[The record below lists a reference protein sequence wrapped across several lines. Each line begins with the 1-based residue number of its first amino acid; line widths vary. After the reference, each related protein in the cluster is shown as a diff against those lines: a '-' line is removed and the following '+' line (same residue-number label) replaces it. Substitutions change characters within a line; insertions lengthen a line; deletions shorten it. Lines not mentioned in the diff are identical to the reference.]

1 MRFSLFKNIIFK
13 FALKIYKMKY
23 IFTFILT
30 TVVAFNLQSQGNIN
44 GAITGATQQALI
56 DFGNKSTRAPQ
67 PLNVQG
73 THYFDANFNIATLEY
88 FGKELNDTGYM
99 RYNAFRDEIEMADTP
114 SQSES
119 DVILIKSAD
128 VIPLIN
134 GERYEYLPYR
144 LESGNAY
151 IGYLIN
157 IFDGQEDKLFLK
169 KKKTF
174 MEAKIARTSLE
185 NSFPPRYVESVELY
199 ISSNGS
205 TPVKL
210 KQSKKSIIN
219 YFGDNSDKVK
229 KFIKS
234 EKLKVSE
241 LSSIIKIF
249 EFAENL

>member
-1 MRFSLFKNIIFK
+1 MKHTYILLFSTL
-13 FALKIYKMKY
+13 
-23 IFTFILT
+23 LT
-30 TVVAFNLQSQGNIN
+30 FNLQSQGNIN
-44 GAITGATQQALI
+44 NNITGATQSALI
-56 DFGNKSTRAPQ
+56 DFGNRSQRKAQ

-73 THYFDANFNIATLEY
+73 SHYFNKDFKIAKLEY

-99 RYNAFRDEIEMADTP
+99 RYNAFRDEIEMADT
-114 SQSES
+114 QYQDET
-119 DVILIKSAD
+119 DVILLKSAD

-144 LESGNAY
+144 LESGNAF
-151 IGYLIN
+151 IGYLVN
-157 IFDGQEDKLFLK
+157 IFNGKNDKLYLK
-169 KKKTF
+169 RKKTF

-185 NSFPPRYVESVELY
+185 NSFPPRYVESEELY
-199 ISSNGS
+199 ISSNGG

-210 KQSKKSIIN
+210 KQSKKSIIS
-219 YFGDNSDKVK
+219 YFKSNSDKVK

>member
-1 MRFSLFKNIIFK
+1 MK
-13 FALKIYKMKY
+13 KIY
-23 IFTFILT
+23 ILVFSGLLT
-30 TVVAFNLQSQGNIN
+30 FNLQSQGNN
-44 GAITGATQQALI
+44 NATVTGATQQALI
-56 DFGNKSTRAPQ
+56 DFGNRPSRATQ
-67 PLNVQG
+67 PLNIQG
-73 THYFDANFNIATLEY
+73 SHYFDKNFRIAKLEY

-114 SQSES
+114 SQTES
-119 DVILIKSAD
+119 DLVLIKSAD

-134 GERYEYLPYR
+134 GERYEYLPHR

-151 IGYLIN
+151 MGYLIKVFN
-157 IFDGQEDKLFLK
+157 GERDKLFLK

-185 NSFPPRYVESVELY
+185 NSFPPRYVESTELY
-199 ISSNGS
+199 ISSNGD

-210 KQSKKSIIN
+210 KQSKRSLIN
-219 YFGDNSDKVK
+219 FFGEKSDKIK

-234 EKLKVSE
+234 ERIKVSE
-241 LSSIIKIF
+241 LNSIIKIF

>member
-1 MRFSLFKNIIFK
+1 MKNI
-13 FALKIYKMKY
+13 
-23 IFTFILT
+23 FTIVFTILLSL
-30 TVVAFNLQSQGNIN
+30 NLQSQGNIN
-44 GAITGATQQALI
+44 NTITGATQQALI
-56 DFGNKSTRAPQ
+56 DFGNKSQRKAQ

-73 THYFDANFNIATLEY
+73 SHYFDNEFKLAKLEY
-88 FGKELNDTGYM
+88 FGKELNDTGFM
-99 RYNAFRDEIEMADTP
+99 RYNAFRDEIEMADT
-114 SQSES
+114 QLQIET
-119 DVILIKSAD
+119 DVILLKSAD

-134 GERYEYLPYR
+134 GDRYEYLPYR
-144 LESGNAY
+144 LESGNAF
-151 IGYLIN
+151 IGYLVN
-157 IFDGQEDKLFLK
+157 IFDGKDTKLYLK
-169 KKKTF
+169 RKKTF

-185 NSFPPRYVESVELY
+185 NSFPPRYVESEELY
-199 ISSNGS
+199 ISVKGD

-219 YFGDNSDKVK
+219 FFNSNSDKVK

>member
-1 MRFSLFKNIIFK
+1 MKNI
-13 FALKIYKMKY
+13 
-23 IFTFILT
+23 FTIVFTILLSL
-30 TVVAFNLQSQGNIN
+30 NLQSQGNIN
-44 GAITGATQQALI
+44 NTITGATQQALI
-56 DFGNKSTRAPQ
+56 DFGNKSQRKAQ

-73 THYFDANFNIATLEY
+73 SHYFDNEFKLAKLEY
-88 FGKELNDTGYM
+88 FGKELNDTGFM
-99 RYNAFRDEIEMADTP
+99 RYNAFRDEIEMADT
-114 SQSES
+114 QLQNET
-119 DVILIKSAD
+119 DVILLKSAD

-134 GERYEYLPYR
+134 GDRYEYLPYR
-144 LESGNAY
+144 LESGNAF
-151 IGYLIN
+151 IGYLVN
-157 IFDGQEDKLFLK
+157 IFNGKDTKLYLK
-169 KKKTF
+169 RKKTF

-185 NSFPPRYVESVELY
+185 NSFPPRYVESEELY
-199 ISSNGS
+199 ISVKGD

-219 YFGDNSDKVK
+219 FFNSNSDKVK

>member
-1 MRFSLFKNIIFK
+1 
-13 FALKIYKMKY
+13 MKY
-23 IFTFILT
+23 TYILLFTALLT
-30 TVVAFNLQSQGNIN
+30 FNLQSQGNIN
-44 GAITGATQQALI
+44 SNLTGATQSALI
-56 DFGNKSTRAPQ
+56 DFGNRSQRKAQ

-73 THYFDANFNIATLEY
+73 SHYFIKDFKIAKLEY

-99 RYNAFRDEIEMADTP
+99 RYNAFRDEIEMADT
-114 SQSES
+114 QYQDET
-119 DVILIKSAD
+119 DVILLKSAD

-144 LESGNAY
+144 LESGNAF
-151 IGYLIN
+151 IGYLVN
-157 IFDGQEDKLFLK
+157 IYDGKNDKLYLK
-169 KKKTF
+169 RKKTF

-185 NSFPPRYVESVELY
+185 NSFPPRYVESEELY
-199 ISSNGS
+199 ISSNGD

-210 KQSKKSIIN
+210 KQSKKSIIS
-219 YFGDNSDKVK
+219 YFKSNSDKVK

>member
-1 MRFSLFKNIIFK
+1 MKFSYILLF
-13 FALKIYKMKY
+13 
-23 IFTFILT
+23 TILLT
-30 TVVAFNLQSQGNIN
+30 FNLQSQGNIN
-44 GAITGATQQALI
+44 NNLTGATQTALI
-56 DFGNKSTRAPQ
+56 DFGNRSQRKAQ

-73 THYFDANFNIATLEY
+73 SHYFIKDFKIAKLEY

-99 RYNAFRDEIEMADTP
+99 RYNAFRDEIEMADT
-114 SQSES
+114 QYQEET
-119 DVILIKSAD
+119 DVILLKSAD

-144 LESGNAY
+144 LESGNAF
-151 IGYLIN
+151 IGYLVN
-157 IFDGQEDKLFLK
+157 IYDGKNDKLYLK
-169 KKKTF
+169 RKKTF

-185 NSFPPRYVESVELY
+185 NSFPPRYVESEELY
-199 ISSNGS
+199 ISSNGD

-210 KQSKKSIIN
+210 KQSKKSIIS
-219 YFGDNSDKVK
+219 YFKSNSDKIK

-241 LSSIIKIF
+241 LSSIIRIF

>member
-1 MRFSLFKNIIFK
+1 
-13 FALKIYKMKY
+13 MKY
-23 IFTFILT
+23 IYILLFST
-30 TVVAFNLQSQGNIN
+30 LLTFNLQSQGNIN
-44 GAITGATQQALI
+44 NNITGATQSALI
-56 DFGNKSTRAPQ
+56 DFGNRSQRKAQ

-73 THYFDANFNIATLEY
+73 SHYFNKDFKIAKLEY

-99 RYNAFRDEIEMADTP
+99 RYNAFRDEIEMADT
-114 SQSES
+114 QYQNET
-119 DVILIKSAD
+119 DVILLKSAD

-144 LESGNAY
+144 LESGNAF
-151 IGYLIN
+151 IGYLVN
-157 IFDGQEDKLFLK
+157 IFDGKNDKLYLK
-169 KKKTF
+169 RKKTF

-185 NSFPPRYVESVELY
+185 NSFPPRYVESEELY
-199 ISSNGS
+199 ISSNGG

-210 KQSKKSIIN
+210 KQSKKSIIS
-219 YFGDNSDKVK
+219 YFKSNSDKVK
-229 KFIKS
+229 KFIKT

>member
-1 MRFSLFKNIIFK
+1 
-13 FALKIYKMKY
+13 MKY
-23 IFTFILT
+23 TYILLFST
-30 TVVAFNLQSQGNIN
+30 LLTFNLQSQGNIN
-44 GAITGATQQALI
+44 NNITGATQSALI
-56 DFGNKSTRAPQ
+56 DFGNRSQRKAQ

-73 THYFDANFNIATLEY
+73 SHYFNKDFKIAKLEY

-99 RYNAFRDEIEMADTP
+99 RYNAFRDEIEMADT
-114 SQSES
+114 QYQDET
-119 DVILIKSAD
+119 DVILLKSAD

-144 LESGNAY
+144 LESGNAF
-151 IGYLIN
+151 IGYLVN
-157 IFDGQEDKLFLK
+157 IFDGKNDKLYLK
-169 KKKTF
+169 RKKTF

-185 NSFPPRYVESVELY
+185 NSFPPRYVESEELY
-199 ISSNGS
+199 ISSNGG

-210 KQSKKSIIN
+210 KQSKKSIIS
-219 YFGDNSDKVK
+219 YFKSNSDKVK

-249 EFAENL
+249 EFVENL

>member
-1 MRFSLFKNIIFK
+1 MKNI
-13 FALKIYKMKY
+13 
-23 IFTFILT
+23 FTIVFTILLSL
-30 TVVAFNLQSQGNIN
+30 NLQSQGNIN
-44 GAITGATQQALI
+44 NTITGATQQALI
-56 DFGNKSTRAPQ
+56 DFGNKSQRKAQ

-73 THYFDANFNIATLEY
+73 SHYFDNEFKLAKLEY
-88 FGKELNDTGYM
+88 FGKELNDTGFM
-99 RYNAFRDEIEMADTP
+99 RYNAFRDEIEMADT
-114 SQSES
+114 QLQNET
-119 DVILIKSAD
+119 DVILLKSAD

-134 GERYEYLPYR
+134 GDRYEYLPYR
-144 LESGNAY
+144 LESGNAF
-151 IGYLIN
+151 IGYLVN
-157 IFDGQEDKLFLK
+157 IFDGKDSKLYLK
-169 KKKTF
+169 RKKTF

-185 NSFPPRYVESVELY
+185 NSFPPRYVESEELY
-199 ISSNGS
+199 ISVKGD

-219 YFGDNSDKVK
+219 FFNSNSDKVK

>member
-1 MRFSLFKNIIFK
+1 MKHTYILLFSTL
-13 FALKIYKMKY
+13 
-23 IFTFILT
+23 LT
-30 TVVAFNLQSQGNIN
+30 FNLQSQGNIN
-44 GAITGATQQALI
+44 NNITGATQSALI
-56 DFGNKSTRAPQ
+56 DFGNRSQRKAQ

-73 THYFDANFNIATLEY
+73 SHYFIKDFKIAKLEY

-99 RYNAFRDEIEMADTP
+99 RYNAFRDEIEMADT
-114 SQSES
+114 QYQDET
-119 DVILIKSAD
+119 DVILLKSAD

-144 LESGNAY
+144 LESGNAF
-151 IGYLIN
+151 IGYLVN
-157 IFDGQEDKLFLK
+157 IYDGKNDKLYLK
-169 KKKTF
+169 RKKTF

-185 NSFPPRYVESVELY
+185 NSFPPRYVESEELY
-199 ISSNGS
+199 ISSNGD

-210 KQSKKSIIN
+210 KQSKKSIIS
-219 YFGDNSDKVK
+219 YFKSNSDKVK

>member
-1 MRFSLFKNIIFK
+1 
-13 FALKIYKMKY
+13 MKY
-23 IFTFILT
+23 TYILLFST
-30 TVVAFNLQSQGNIN
+30 LVTFNLQSQGNIN
-44 GAITGATQQALI
+44 NNLTGATQSALI
-56 DFGNKSTRAPQ
+56 DFGNRSQRKAQ

-73 THYFDANFNIATLEY
+73 SHYFIKDFKIAKLEY

-99 RYNAFRDEIEMADTP
+99 RYNAFRDEIEMADT
-114 SQSES
+114 QYQDET
-119 DVILIKSAD
+119 DVILLKSAD

-144 LESGNAY
+144 LESGNAF
-151 IGYLIN
+151 IGYLVN
-157 IFDGQEDKLFLK
+157 IYDGKNDKLYLK
-169 KKKTF
+169 RKKTF

-185 NSFPPRYVESVELY
+185 NSFPPRYVESEELY
-199 ISSNGS
+199 ISSNGD

-210 KQSKKSIIN
+210 KQSKKSIIS
-219 YFGDNSDKVK
+219 YFKSNSDKVK

>member
-1 MRFSLFKNIIFK
+1 MKFTYILLFSTL
-13 FALKIYKMKY
+13 
-23 IFTFILT
+23 LT
-30 TVVAFNLQSQGNIN
+30 FNLHSQGNIN
-44 GAITGATQQALI
+44 NNITGATQSALI
-56 DFGNKSTRAPQ
+56 DFGNRSQRKAQ

-73 THYFDANFNIATLEY
+73 SHYFIKDFKIAKLEY

-99 RYNAFRDEIEMADTP
+99 RYNAFRDEIEMADT
-114 SQSES
+114 QFQDET
-119 DVILIKSAD
+119 DVILLKSAD

-144 LESGNAY
+144 LESGNAF
-151 IGYLIN
+151 IGYLVN
-157 IFDGQEDKLFLK
+157 IYDGKKDKLYLK
-169 KKKTF
+169 RKKTF

-185 NSFPPRYVESVELY
+185 NSFPPRYVESEELY
-199 ISSNGS
+199 ISSNGD

-210 KQSKKSIIN
+210 KQSKKSIIS
-219 YFGDNSDKVK
+219 YFKSNSDKVK

-241 LSSIIKIF
+241 LSSVIRIF

>member
-1 MRFSLFKNIIFK
+1 MKFTYILLFSTL
-13 FALKIYKMKY
+13 
-23 IFTFILT
+23 LT
-30 TVVAFNLQSQGNIN
+30 FNLHSQGNIN
-44 GAITGATQQALI
+44 NNITGATQSALI
-56 DFGNKSTRAPQ
+56 DFGNRSQRKAQ

-73 THYFDANFNIATLEY
+73 SHYFIKDFKIAKLEY

-99 RYNAFRDEIEMADTP
+99 RYNAFRDEIEMADT
-114 SQSES
+114 QYQDET
-119 DVILIKSAD
+119 DVILLKSAD

-144 LESGNAY
+144 LESGNAF
-151 IGYLIN
+151 IGYLVN
-157 IFDGQEDKLFLK
+157 IYDGKNDKLYLK
-169 KKKTF
+169 RKKTF

-185 NSFPPRYVESVELY
+185 NSFPPRYVESEELY
-199 ISSNGS
+199 ISSNGD

-210 KQSKKSIIN
+210 KQSKKSIIS
-219 YFGDNSDKVK
+219 YFKSNSDKVK

>member
-1 MRFSLFKNIIFK
+1 
-13 FALKIYKMKY
+13 MKY
-23 IFTFILT
+23 TYILLFTALLT
-30 TVVAFNLQSQGNIN
+30 FNLQSQGDIN
-44 GAITGATQQALI
+44 NNLTGATQSALI
-56 DFGNKSTRAPQ
+56 DFGNRSQRKAQ

-73 THYFDANFNIATLEY
+73 SHYFIKDFKIAKLEY

-99 RYNAFRDEIEMADTP
+99 RYNAFRDEIEMADT
-114 SQSES
+114 QYQDET
-119 DVILIKSAD
+119 DVILLKSAD

-144 LESGNAY
+144 LESGNAF
-151 IGYLIN
+151 IGYLVN
-157 IFDGQEDKLFLK
+157 IYDGKNDKLYLK
-169 KKKTF
+169 RKKTF

-185 NSFPPRYVESVELY
+185 NSFPPRYVESEELY
-199 ISSNGS
+199 ISSNGD

-210 KQSKKSIIN
+210 KQSKKSIIS
-219 YFGDNSDKVK
+219 YFKSNSDKVK

>member
-1 MRFSLFKNIIFK
+1 MKNT
-13 FALKIYKMKY
+13 Y
-23 IFTFILT
+23 TFISAFFI
-30 TVVAFNLQSQGNIN
+30 AFNLHSQGNIN
-44 GAITGATQQALI
+44 GNITGATQQALI
-56 DFGNKSTRAPQ
+56 DFGNRPSRATQ
-67 PLNVQG
+67 PLNIQG
-73 THYFDANFNIATLEY
+73 SHYFDKNFRIAKLEY

-114 SQSES
+114 SQTES
-119 DVILIKSAD
+119 DLVLIKSAD

-134 GERYEYLPYR
+134 GERYEYLPHR

-151 IGYLIN
+151 MGYLIKVFN
-157 IFDGQEDKLFLK
+157 GERDKLFLK

-185 NSFPPRYVESVELY
+185 NSFPPRYVESTELY
-199 ISSNGS
+199 ISSNGD

-210 KQSKKSIIN
+210 KQSKRSLIN
-219 YFGDNSDKVK
+219 FFGEKSDKIK

-234 EKLKVSE
+234 ERIKVSE
-241 LSSIIKIF
+241 LNSIIKIF

>member
-1 MRFSLFKNIIFK
+1 
-13 FALKIYKMKY
+13 MKY
-23 IFTFILT
+23 TYILLFTALLT
-30 TVVAFNLQSQGNIN
+30 FNLQSQGNIN
-44 GAITGATQQALI
+44 SNLTGATQSALI
-56 DFGNKSTRAPQ
+56 DFGNRSQRKAQ

-73 THYFDANFNIATLEY
+73 SHYFIKDFKIAKLEY

-99 RYNAFRDEIEMADTP
+99 RYNAFRDEIEMADT
-114 SQSES
+114 QYQDET
-119 DVILIKSAD
+119 DVILLKSAD

-144 LESGNAY
+144 LESGNAF
-151 IGYLIN
+151 IGYLVN
-157 IFDGQEDKLFLK
+157 IFDGNNDKLYLK
-169 KKKTF
+169 RKKTF

-185 NSFPPRYVESVELY
+185 NSFPPRYVESEELY
-199 ISSNGS
+199 ISSNGG
-205 TPVKL
+205 TPIKL
-210 KQSKKSIIN
+210 KQSKKSIIS
-219 YFGDNSDKVK
+219 YFKSNSDKVK

>member
-1 MRFSLFKNIIFK
+1 MKKLSLLFSICLVSWN
-13 FALKIYKMKY
+13 M
-23 IFTFILT
+23 
-30 TVVAFNLQSQGNIN
+30 NSQGNITGN
-44 GAITGATQQALI
+44 ITGNSQQALT
-56 DFGNKSTRAPQ
+56 DFGNRSTKSVQ

-73 THYFDANFNIATLEY
+73 SHYFDKDFKIAKLEY

-99 RYNAFRDEIEMADTP
+99 RYNAFRDEIEMADNQYQKET
-114 SQSES
+114 
-119 DVILIKSAD
+119 DVILLKSAD

-134 GERYEYLPYR
+134 GDRYEYLPYR
-144 LESGNAY
+144 LESGNAF
-151 IGYLIN
+151 IGYLVN
-157 IFDGQEDKLFLK
+157 IFDGENDKLYLK
-169 KKKTF
+169 RKKTF
-174 MEAKIARTSLE
+174 MEAKVARTSLE
-185 NSFPPRYVESVELY
+185 NSFPPRYVESEELY
-199 ISSNGS
+199 ISSNGD

-219 YFGDNSDKVK
+219 YFNSNSDKIK

>member
-1 MRFSLFKNIIFK
+1 MKNIF
-13 FALKIYKMKY
+13 
-23 IFTFILT
+23 
-30 TVVAFNLQSQGNIN
+30 TVVFTILLSLNLQSQGNIN
-44 GAITGATQQALI
+44 NTITGATQQALI
-56 DFGNKSTRAPQ
+56 DFGNKSQRKAQ

-73 THYFDANFNIATLEY
+73 SHYFDNEFKLAKLEY
-88 FGKELNDTGYM
+88 FGKELNDTGFM
-99 RYNAFRDEIEMADTP
+99 RYNAFRDEIEMADTRL
-114 SQSES
+114 QNET
-119 DVILIKSAD
+119 DVILLKSAD

-134 GERYEYLPYR
+134 GDRYEYLPYR
-144 LESGNAY
+144 LESGNAF
-151 IGYLIN
+151 IGYLVN
-157 IFDGQEDKLFLK
+157 IFDGKDTKLYLK
-169 KKKTF
+169 RKKTF

-185 NSFPPRYVESVELY
+185 NSFPPRYVESEELY
-199 ISSNGS
+199 ISVKGD

-219 YFGDNSDKVK
+219 FFNSNSDKVK

>member
-1 MRFSLFKNIIFK
+1 MKFTYILLFSTL
-13 FALKIYKMKY
+13 
-23 IFTFILT
+23 LT
-30 TVVAFNLQSQGNIN
+30 FNLQSQGNIN
-44 GAITGATQQALI
+44 SNLTGATQSALI
-56 DFGNKSTRAPQ
+56 DFGNRSQRKAQ

-73 THYFDANFNIATLEY
+73 SHYFIKDFKIAKLEY

-99 RYNAFRDEIEMADTP
+99 RYNAFRDEIEMADT
-114 SQSES
+114 QFQDET
-119 DVILIKSAD
+119 DVILLKSAD

-144 LESGNAY
+144 LESGNAF
-151 IGYLIN
+151 IGYLVN
-157 IFDGQEDKLFLK
+157 IYDGKKDKLYLK
-169 KKKTF
+169 RKKTF

-185 NSFPPRYVESVELY
+185 NSFPPRYVESEELY
-199 ISSNGS
+199 ISSNGD

-210 KQSKKSIIN
+210 KQSKKSIIS
-219 YFGDNSDKVK
+219 YFKSNSDEVK

-241 LSSIIKIF
+241 LSSVIRIF